1 MSTGLHSLSD
11 HSRAHDSAHVCR
23 PRQFSHLWGPV
34 IPESCD
40 ALTALQRVSL
50 QITHRALGQQHQLI
64 LAQVCMAAA
73 PLLQNFTTIEPG
85 QIRSASRLASSS
97 GPAGSRT
104 TWLPTR
110 ANQRCRLR
118 SPSAR
123 LAFSLSLATK
133 G

>member
-1 MSTGLHSLSD
+1 MSTGEHSPSGPQLS
-11 HSRAHDSAHVCR
+11 
-23 PRQFSHLWGPV
+23 PPLGPV

-40 ALTALQRVSL
+40 ALTALQLVSR
-50 QITHRALGQQHQLI
+50 QITHRALGQQRQPM

-104 TWLPTR
+104 TRLPTR